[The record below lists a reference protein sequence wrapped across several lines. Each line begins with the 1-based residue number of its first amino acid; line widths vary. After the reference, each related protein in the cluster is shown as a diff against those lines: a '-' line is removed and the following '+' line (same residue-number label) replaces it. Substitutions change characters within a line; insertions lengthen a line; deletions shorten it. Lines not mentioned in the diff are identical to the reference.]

1 MGFEQARE
9 LLGAGELPISEIASR
24 LGYSDS
30 AHFAR
35 AFRRIAG
42 VSPREYRDP
51 PA

>member
-1 MGFEQARE
+1 MLRDPDAKVTD
-9 LLGAGELPISEIASR
+9 IAHT

-42 VSPREYRDP
+42 VNPRVYRRQYHH
-51 PA
+51 